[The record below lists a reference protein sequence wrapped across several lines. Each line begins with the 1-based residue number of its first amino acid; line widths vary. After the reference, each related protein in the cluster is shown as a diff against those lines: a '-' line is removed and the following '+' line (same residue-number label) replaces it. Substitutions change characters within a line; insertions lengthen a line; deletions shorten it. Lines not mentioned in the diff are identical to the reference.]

1 MNIQRQKWK
10 TNFTEYFVDQI
21 EHRTPFNRLRFPVR
35 GTRHPRARR
44 DVEGCSSIVR
54 RRQRGTMAR
63 KAQRGGS
70 TMETAEGGLA
80 RNRPQSGLSSRYRF
94 WPRRCQ
100 LELDQLVFFLFFFFF
115 FTFTWIIIIPTIIIH
130 IWLIAIARATTMI
143 STCLTFSLESYLS
156 DETPQ
161 DHRHRR
167 CRAKWRVIRA
177 LFLLYC

>member
-100 LELDQLVFFLFFFFF
+100 LELDQLVFFLFFFFLFYRETYLFSF
-115 FTFTWIIIIPTIIIH
+115 FLFFFFFP
-130 IWLIAIARATTMI
+130 L
-143 STCLTFSLESYLS
+143 SLYPSLYPLS
-156 DETPQ
+156 S
-161 DHRHRR
+161 R
-167 CRAKWRVIRA
+167 
-177 LFLLYC
+177 